1 MSKGYN
7 VRTSLTTDD
16 ENVKDSKEGDTRD
29 GVPSPLVP
37 LTLAVGGRL
46 DTGQE
51 SSDDH
56 QNIGKDGEQGG
67 SGGETGKDTKGN

>member
-1 MSKGYN
+1 
-7 VRTSLTTDD
+7 LTTDNED
-16 ENVKDSKEGDTRD
+16 VKDNKEGDTRD

-51 SSDDH
+51 TSDNH
-56 QNIGKDGEQGG
+56 QDIGKDGHQGG
-67 SGGETGKDTKGN
+67 SGRETGKDT

>member
-1 MSKGYN
+1 VFEGRKI
-7 VRTSLTTDD
+7 RTSLTTDNED
-16 ENVKDSKEGDTRD
+16 VEDSKEGDTRD

-51 SSDDH
+51 TSDDH
-56 QNIGKDGEQGG
+56 QDIGKDGEQGG
-67 SGGETGKDTKGN
+67 SGGETGKNT

>member
-1 MSKGYN
+1 VFEGRKI
-7 VRTSLTTDD
+7 RTSLTTDNED
-16 ENVKDSKEGDTRD
+16 VEDSKEGDTRD

-51 SSDDH
+51 TSDDH
-56 QNIGKDGEQGG
+56 QDVGKDGKQGG
-67 SGGETGKDTKGN
+67 SGRETGKDT